1 MEEAS
6 GNSSIDL
13 FLPSNEI
20 IMCKTQSFT
29 RFFLHRLTQFTSID
43 HRDDHGKGGYGMP
56 ATTGLVE
63 GTPKRNINRRQDFDP
78 HQKSKPQHGGAGG
91 KGKWKDVDDG
101 SMMTDDDFPEDE

>member
-1 MEEAS
+1 
-6 GNSSIDL
+6 
-13 FLPSNEI
+13 
-20 IMCKTQSFT
+20 
-29 RFFLHRLTQFTSID
+29 
-43 HRDDHGKGGYGMP
+43 MP